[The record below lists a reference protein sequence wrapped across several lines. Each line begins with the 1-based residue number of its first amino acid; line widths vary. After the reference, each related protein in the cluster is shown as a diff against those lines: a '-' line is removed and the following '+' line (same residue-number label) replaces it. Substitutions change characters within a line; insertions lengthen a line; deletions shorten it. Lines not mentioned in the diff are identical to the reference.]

1 MAATTGYLTGRSHS
15 EQTGKGLKPSSR
27 VAKAISEDGV
37 NGRLSTKAPV
47 SKESRSRSSSRCRC
61 TPHRRTRVY
70 PSQAYGLLAD
80 IGFGCWSPSY
90 SSSLDSAPSSS
101 IHLRHLSPACSLAS
115 TILSLSNSLL
125 ASLAT
130 LCFRVHHSFI
140 HTSRPSSRLSNSPK
154 ARSIPLQPCP
164 TT

>member
-1 MAATTGYLTGRSHS
+1 MAATTGYLTGQSHS

-27 VAKAISEDGV
+27 VANAKSEDGV

-47 SKESRSRSSSRCRC
+47 SKESRSRSRCRC
-61 TPHRRTRVY
+61 TPHRRTQVY
-70 PSQAYGLLAD
+70 PSRAYGLLAD
-80 IGFGCWSPSY
+80 IDFGYW
-90 SSSLDSAPSSS
+90 SSSPFSSSDFAPSST

-130 LCFRVHHSFI
+130 LCFREHHSFI